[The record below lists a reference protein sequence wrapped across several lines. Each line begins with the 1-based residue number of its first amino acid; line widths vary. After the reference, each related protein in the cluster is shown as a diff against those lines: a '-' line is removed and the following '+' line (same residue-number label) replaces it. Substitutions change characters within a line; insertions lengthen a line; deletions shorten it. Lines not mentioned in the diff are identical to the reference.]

1 MQQFGFSEPIAIGVA
16 TYLLIV
22 LLECTKGA
30 FCKMGKEEV
39 YARMG
44 LTRRRWAQGTV
55 KKWFSNKAC
64 GLLVLPDGRDVF
76 VHANKLPPGIV
87 ELIEG
92 EAVRVEIV
100 EAAQRSNTRYS
111 VVTQSTER
119 DDGKL
124 RATRIELLRE

>member
-1 MQQFGFSEPIAIGVA
+1 MHEGGILQNGERGGVCSHGFDAAP
-16 TYLLIV
+16 L
-22 LLECTKGA
+22 GA
-30 FCKMGKEEV
+30 
-39 YARMG
+39 
-44 LTRRRWAQGTV
+44 GTV